1 MDKPI
6 RRYSMNK
13 VVENVLKKGMDKLG
27 DSMIEKACPFILY
40 QPKACARKAVDSKSL
55 KDKKTK
61 ED

>member
-1 MDKPI
+1 
-6 RRYSMNK
+6 MNK
-13 VVENVLKKGMDKLG
+13 VVENVLKKGMDKIG
-27 DSMIEKACPFILY
+27 DSMIDKACPLFLY

>member
-1 MDKPI
+1 
-6 RRYSMNK
+6 MNK
-13 VVENVLKKGMDKLG
+13 VVVNVLKRGMDKLG